1 MLSVAAKAS
10 SAAVVDLTEKVATPE
25 ASLVPWTVAMTG
37 APAPNVLAK
46 VTVLPET
53 GLPSASFNVTVIVEG
68 VAPSAVTE
76 PGEADTVNATA
87 LTGPAVKLTVAVAVI
102 TRPLSLVSVA
112 V

>member
-1 MLSVAAKAS
+1 VAVKTSKA
-10 SAAVVDLTEKVATPE
+10 ALVDVTEKVATPD
-25 ASLVPWTVAMTG
+25 ALLVPWMVVITG
-37 APAPNVLAK
+37 VPAPDVMAK
-46 VTVLPET
+46 LTVLPET
-53 GLPSASFNVTVIVEG
+53 GLFCASFNVTVIVEG

-76 PGEADTVNATA
+76 PGEADTVDATA